1 MKYKYKTTVYE
12 YANTD
17 NKVEHI
23 FVEKMDNSNVGYDI
37 TVKLFENYNETSTEF
52 NHIVEKYY
60 D

>member
-12 YANTD
+12 YA
-17 NKVEHI
+17 
-23 FVEKMDNSNVGYDI
+23 KMDNSNVGYDI